1 MNIIFRMTFMLSLA
15 FLILISSSS
24 VSAKSSSGV
33 YKDKVA
39 VLMYH
44 HVHDKD
50 SSSST
55 ISSMLFRDQ
64 LIYLKSKGY
73 QFIRLEDFRHF
84 LAGGT
89 VPSNAV
95 LITFD
100 DGYESFYKVAYP
112 ILKELSIPAV
122 NFTITSYL
130 EKPSK
135 TIPHLSYAQIK
146 QMMAKSTSIDFQC
159 HTNQLHKKVGE
170 KSALTYVNK
179 KAGGKNALE
188 LHKSRVKQDTQTCVN
203 LLKKAG
209 VKNPDSIS
217 YPFGIYSKSLFPTM
231 LGSGVIYGYTTKP
244 GLAKKGINKL
254 EIPRINA
261 GSPDITPE
269 VLYKRIKRL
278 T

>member
-1 MNIIFRMTFMLSLA
+1 MKIILRMTFMLSLT

-24 VSAKSSSGV
+24 VSAKGSSGV

-73 QFIRLEDFRHF
+73 HFIRLHEFRQF
-84 LAGGT
+84 LAGGS
-89 VPSNAV
+89 VPNNAV

-130 EKPSK
+130 EKPSQ
-135 TIPHLSYAQIK
+135 TIPHLSYTQLK
-146 QMMAKSTSIDFQC
+146 QMMAKSASIDFQC
-159 HTNQLHKKVGE
+159 HTNQMHQKVGD
-170 KSALTYVNK
+170 KSALTFINK
-179 KAGGKNALE
+179 KAGGQNAVK
-188 LHKSRVKQDTQTCVN
+188 LHQSHVEQDTATCMK
-203 LLKKAG
+203 LLKKSG

-217 YPFGIYSKSLFPTM
+217 YPFGIYSKALFPTM
-231 LGSGVIYGYTTKP
+231 LESGVHYGYTTKP
-244 GLAKKGINKL
+244 ALAKRGVNNL

-278 T
+278 I

>member
-64 LIYLKSKGY
+64 LIYLRGKGY
-73 QFIRLEDFRHF
+73 QFIRLEDFHHF
-84 LAGGT
+84 FAGGA

-159 HTNQLHKKVGE
+159 HTNQLHQKVGE

-188 LHKSRVKQDTQTCVN
+188 LHKSRVKQDTAACIN
-203 LLKKAG
+203 LLRKAG

-217 YPFGIYSKSLFPTM
+217 YPFGIYSKTLFPTM
-231 LGSGVIYGYTTKP
+231 LGAGVIYGYTTKP

-261 GSPDITPE
+261 GSPDITPD
-269 VLYKRIKRL
+269 VLYKRIRRL
-278 T
+278 S

>member
-84 LAGGT
+84 LAGGA

-135 TIPHLSYAQIK
+135 TIPHLSYAQMK

-231 LGSGVIYGYTTKP
+231 LGSGVVYGYTTKP